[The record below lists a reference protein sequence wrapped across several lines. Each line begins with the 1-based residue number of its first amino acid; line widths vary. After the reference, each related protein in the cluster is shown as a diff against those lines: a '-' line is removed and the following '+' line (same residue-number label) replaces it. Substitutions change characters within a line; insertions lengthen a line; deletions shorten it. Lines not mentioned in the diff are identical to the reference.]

1 MEKIINITYP
11 QFIAYNI
18 IPGELKVPLYN
29 LNNIESY
36 NKKHP
41 KISEKVAINIKQIH
55 TLSILMEISFSK
67 YIKEIRIYTP
77 YNKSPQKIES
87 EFYQKL
93 SVLICETYRKDN
105 REDELLQR
113 SSQAW
118 ERYKEQILNSFKD
131 FKIDNE

>member
-1 MEKIINITYP
+1 MKKIINITYP

-29 LNNIESY
+29 LNNIEGY
-36 NKKHP
+36 NKKNLR
-41 KISEKVAINIKQIH
+41 ISEKVAINIKQIQ
-55 TLSILMEISFSK
+55 TLSILLEVSFSK

-93 SVLICETYRKDN
+93 SVLICEVYRKDN

-131 FKIDNE
+131 FKNR